1 MEKDIQT
8 LEQLGEMIR
17 EIMPNALIVDT
28 EGELIIQTGLNYDM
42 GNLLTPLSAEEL
54 EEVRA

>member
-28 EGELIIQTGLNYDM
+28 EGELIIQTGLGYDM
-42 GNLLTPLSAEEL
+42 GNILTPLSAEEL
-54 EEVRA
+54 EEIRA

>member
-28 EGELIIQTGLNYDM
+28 EGELVIQTGLTYDL
-42 GNLLTPLSAEEL
+42 GNLLTPLSDEDL
-54 EEVRA
+54 EEIRA

>member
-1 MEKDIQT
+1 MQKDIQT

-28 EGELIIQTGLNYDM
+28 EGEIIIQTGLSYDM
-42 GNLLTPLSAEEL
+42 GNILEPLTAEEL
-54 EEVRA
+54 EEIRA